1 MLQEGVGD
9 HGHQCVTMKILPGS
23 SLEVIKSEFF
33 FQLLMRLFAN
43 PSCLD
48 GGGKSGA
55 LHPTKACQRRNC
67 CVARR
72 RGNKATPR
80 LRTLVSL
87 TT

>member
-9 HGHQCVTMKILPGS
+9 HGHQCVTMKTLPGS

-48 GGGKSGA
+48 GGG
-55 LHPTKACQRRNC
+55 QRTQI
-67 CVARR
+67 RR
-72 RGNKATPR
+72 RGQVGEIVFLFP
-80 LRTLVSL
+80 
-87 TT
+87 